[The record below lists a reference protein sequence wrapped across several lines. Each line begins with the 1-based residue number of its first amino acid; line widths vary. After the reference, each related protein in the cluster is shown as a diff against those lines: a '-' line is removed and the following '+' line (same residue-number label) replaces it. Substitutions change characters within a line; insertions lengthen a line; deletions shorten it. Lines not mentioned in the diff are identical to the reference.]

1 MSGPPRIWRQVVTLS
16 TQEVAGRV
24 QGRTSSSTR
33 RVWGPH
39 SLSPL
44 WSVPLQLAVASEVE
58 PCLLRGGHGPYFH
71 FSLGHLR
78 QTSDGPET
86 KLVLDPNILMSS
98 FYRTCCLEYFVTGFM
113 IVICFFIFIFPPR
126 PRHCRP
132 FLESVYWFW

>member
-1 MSGPPRIWRQVVTLS
+1 MC
-16 TQEVAGRV
+16 
-24 QGRTSSSTR
+24 
-33 RVWGPH
+33 GPH

-44 WSVPLQLAVASEVE
+44 WPVPLRLAGASEVA
-58 PCLLRGGHGPYFH
+58 PCLLQGGHGPYFH

-113 IVICFFIFIFPPR
+113 IVICFFYFHLPPTPPPLPSFFGERLLALVDGYFR
-126 PRHCRP
+126 PTSLPLYTYCSFVLGLIP
-132 FLESVYWFW
+132 SPSMI